1 MTRGIMGCVCVV
13 AGMAFCGG
21 AAAVEK
27 EKTGD
32 QSHES
37 TIIKTPFGTDK
48 SGREATLYSLV
59 NKNGAVMKVTDYGC
73 IIVTLK
79 MPDREGT
86 LGDIVLG
93 YDKLADYIEE
103 TPYFGAVVGR
113 YGNRIAN
120 GLFKLEGKTYKLAT
134 NNDPGGIP
142 CALHGGEVGYDKVI
156 WDAEGIVADDR
167 VGIKFH
173 RISPDGEEGYPG
185 NLDIT
190 MWYWLTDANELRIEY
205 AATTDKATPLNLTHH
220 GYFNLEGHDAGTILN
235 HKMMIAADH
244 ITPVDKG
251 LIPTGKLMPVENT
264 PFDFRKATAIGKRV
278 NEKNEQ
284 IEFGLGYDH
293 NFVLSRWDGKLR
305 LAARVEAPKSGR
317 TMQVL
322 TTEPAIQFYCGNF
335 LDGSNIGKGDHAYE
349 YRTGFCLE
357 TQHYPDSPNQS
368 NFPSTILKPGET
380 YSHVTEYRFG
390 VE

>member
-1 MTRGIMGCVCVV
+1 MC
-13 AGMAFCGG
+13 
-21 AAAVEK
+21 AAAVMTCSTDAKAEK
-27 EKTGD
+27 KNTKGD
-32 QSHES
+32 KAFKS
-37 TIIKTPFGTDK
+37 TIIKSVFGSDK
-48 SGREATLYSLV
+48 SGREATLYSLF

-73 IIVTLK
+73 IIVALK
-79 MPDREGT
+79 MPDRDGK
-86 LGDIVLG
+86 LGDVVLG
-93 YDKLADYIEE
+93 YDKLDDYVKA

-120 GLFKLEGKTYKLAT
+120 GRFKLEGKTYKLAT

-173 RISPDGEEGYPG
+173 RVSPDGEEGYPG

-205 AATTDKATPLNLTHH
+205 SATTDKATPLNLTHH
-220 GYFNLEGHDAGTILN
+220 SYFNLEGHDAGTILN
-235 HKMMIAADH
+235 HRLMIAADH

-251 LIPTGKLMPVENT
+251 LIPTGKLMPVKQT
-264 PFDFRKATAIGKRV
+264 PFDFRKMTAIGKRV
-278 NEKNEQ
+278 NEENEQ
-284 IEFGLGYDH
+284 IKFGLGYDH

-305 LAARVEAPKSGR
+305 LAASVEAPKSGR

-335 LDGSNIGKGDHAYE
+335 LDGSNIGKGNHVYE
-349 YRTGFCLE
+349 HRTGFCLE
-357 TQHYPDSPNQS
+357 TQHYPDSPNQPD
-368 NFPSTILKPGET
+368 FPSTILKPGET
-380 YSHVTEYRFG
+380 YSHVTVYRFG
-390 VE
+390 VK